1 MASGCSACGGPHEFD
16 RVWRPPCQQVTV
28 PVQEG
33 CICIPKDEEAYL
45 ALKDKLRGRG
55 VITAAMDDAF
65 AAVLH
70 DFSAQT
76 FATLDRPFGP
86 IYLTLEGNYF
96 KVGCQKCG
104 CQSEDVWLGDAAG
117 KIRAAEV
124 FERYTQVARGRVDD
138 RRPAQQEFAE
148 DPGRANRRP
157 DGCTCCSSCPELRM
171 PLVAG
176 FELSWKIPQSQDGY
190 ICMAQSLFDKGVIDD
205 ELWKWVCRLAAPN
218 ARPIFA
224 THGERGAPLFIVYHH
239 PSKDT
244 AASFLQVGCLG
255 CRRQT
260 DRIFY
265 MAGTSGREY
274 FKAVLRFVLRP
285 LVASAGDR
293 CGAPKPVAQSDA
305 ADGGVPSGWTRHEDA
320 KGTPFFHHVAMKISV
335 WKRPVEGWTPHWSQG
350 RVFWYNVQARFSQ
363 WQEPLPSWQV
373 FCSPDGHPYFHNNT
387 TGVTQWENPAEA
399 LRKGGGDQEDG
410 ERLVNPDDPPKKE
423 EDALSEA
430 GTSTT
435 AGSSSGSASR
445 LRMPVVLVPPP
456 PPTDLCVHYT
466 FLRQVRL
473 AQDSFFQDLEEALD
487 TDTDDD
493 GWSEA

>member
-1 MASGCSACGGPHEFD
+1 
-16 RVWRPPCQQVTV
+16 
-28 PVQEG
+28 
-33 CICIPKDEEAYL
+33 
-45 ALKDKLRGRG
+45 
-55 VITAAMDDAF
+55 
-65 AAVLH
+65 
-70 DFSAQT
+70 
-76 FATLDRPFGP
+76 
-86 IYLTLEGNYF
+86 
-96 KVGCQKCG
+96 
-104 CQSEDVWLGDAAG
+104 
-117 KIRAAEV
+117 
-124 FERYTQVARGRVDD
+124 
-138 RRPAQQEFAE
+138 
-148 DPGRANRRP
+148 
-157 DGCTCCSSCPELRM
+157 
-171 PLVAG
+171 
-176 FELSWKIPQSQDGY
+176 
-190 ICMAQSLFDKGVIDD
+190 
-205 ELWKWVCRLAAPN
+205 
-218 ARPIFA
+218 
-224 THGERGAPLFIVYHH
+224 
-239 PSKDT
+239 
-244 AASFLQVGCLG
+244 
-255 CRRQT
+255 
-260 DRIFY
+260 
-265 MAGTSGREY
+265 
-274 FKAVLRFVLRP
+274 
-285 LVASAGDR
+285 
-293 CGAPKPVAQSDA
+293 
-305 ADGGVPSGWTRHEDA
+305 
-320 KGTPFFHHVAMKISV
+320 MKISV

-373 FCSPDGHPYFHNNT
+373 FCSPDGHPYFHNDT